1 MSRYA
6 FCWDKTVNGNLEKL
20 PRARFQYRQFY
31 DTVKHVCKDGDT
43 LWGVAAQ
50 YYGEDFP
57 RAGLLYW
64 IIGDFQPVPV
74 VDPTVVMQAG
84 DVLYVPS
91 VRVVKLY
98 LEDPAREPD
107 YEAW

>member
-1 MSRYA
+1 M
-6 FCWDKTVNGNLEKL
+6 VNGNLEKL
-20 PRARFQYRQFY
+20 PRARFRYRQFY
-31 DTVKHVCKDGDT
+31 DTVKHVCQDGDT

-84 DVLYVPS
+84 NVLYVPS